1 MVSVLDPSQ
10 HLLGIVESLDSV
22 EDDPD
27 WEDLTNR

>member
-1 MVSVLDPSQ
+1 MTRVFDPSQ
-10 HLLGIVESLDSV
+10 HFLGIVESLDGV